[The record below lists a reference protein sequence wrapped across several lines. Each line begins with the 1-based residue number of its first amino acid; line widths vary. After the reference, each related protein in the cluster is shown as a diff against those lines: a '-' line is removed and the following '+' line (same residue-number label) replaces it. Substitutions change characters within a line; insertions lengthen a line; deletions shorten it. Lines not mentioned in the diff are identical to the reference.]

1 MRVVSAEGAVGGN
14 AGLLQVR
21 GAGGQYGSV
30 CGLNAAAAD
39 LACRQ
44 LGFDFGVSA
53 SSPCYNYGG
62 RDVCGAVGSAVAV
75 ESLACTGTEVNVAQC
90 SWSSPGARC
99 SDHRSDAVVYCG
111 MDVDGPKEGGARLR
125 SQDGAPSVGGAGLLE
140 VVLGGRWSP
149 VCGLT
154 QGAAAVACKSMGF
167 AGVAAAPQLA
177 TWNTVA
183 PGLGNVQCGGSES
196 DLAACRADRDEDV
209 YCAPSEAAW
218 LECTGDGDA
227 SGKAFAW

>member
-1 MRVVSAEGAVGGN
+1 MRVVSAEGAVGSN

-53 SSPCYNYGG
+53 SAPCYNYGG

-75 ESLACTGTEVNVAQC
+75 ESLACAGAEVNVAQC
-90 SWSSPGARC
+90 SWSSPGTRC

-111 MDVDGPKEGGARLR
+111 MDVDGPKERRALALARRRAELGRCGVAGGGAWWAL
-125 SQDGAPSVGGAGLLE
+125 VAG
-140 VVLGGRWSP
+140 VRPYPGGRGCRLQVHG
-149 VCGLT
+149 VCRCGSR
-154 QGAAAVACKSMGF
+154 AAAGHVEHRSS
-167 AGVAAAPQLA
+167 GVVERAVR
-177 TWNTVA
+177 WV
-183 PGLGNVQCGGSES
+183 GIRLGSLPC
-196 DLAACRADRDEDV
+196 
-209 YCAPSEAAW
+209 
-218 LECTGDGDA
+218 
-227 SGKAFAW
+227 